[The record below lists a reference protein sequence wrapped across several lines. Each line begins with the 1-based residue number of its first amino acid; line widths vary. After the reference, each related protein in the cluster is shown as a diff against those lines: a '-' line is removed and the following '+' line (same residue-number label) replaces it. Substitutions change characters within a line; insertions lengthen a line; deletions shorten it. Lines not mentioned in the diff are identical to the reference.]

1 MRRRCHGGG
10 GGGKLKLIL
19 KDRSHPGELLKN
31 PCPRPSWD
39 EEEVPLYNL
48 E

>member
-10 GGGKLKLIL
+10 GGGMIL

-31 PCPRPSWD
+31 PCLRPSWD
-39 EEEVPLYNL
+39 GEEVPFYNL